1 MDTETSKKE
10 AKTVH
15 QGRNVKRFREMLNI
29 KQYDLAEKIGTSQQ
43 TISRIEQE
51 EIIDE
56 KQLHKI
62 AEVLQISED
71 AFKKWDNEMA
81 VNIISS
87 TFNDQ
92 AIAYQNNVNPI
103 DKITE
108 LYERLLSEKQE
119 SINLL
124 EKLFDHQS
132 K

>member
-1 MDTETSKKE
+1 MNTETSKKG
-10 AKTVH
+10 AKRIH
-15 QGRNVKRFREMLNI
+15 QGRNVKRFREMLDI

-51 EIIDE
+51 EMPDE
-56 KQLHKI
+56 KQLQKI
-62 AEVLQISED
+62 ADALHISVD
-71 AFKKWDNEMA
+71 AIKKWDDEMA

-108 LYERLLSEKQE
+108 LYERLLAEKQE

-124 EKLFDHQS
+124 EKVLGHQN